1 MQQPH
6 YFVLSLN
13 HQERIA
19 FLTHLLPTFV
29 GQPKCT
35 VQVTEEAPCG
45 SFWLPGWM
53 RLCLGLNGS
62 RIRSSSSGVRA
73 RWLKSFFCLLLL
85 WICCYQFAV
94 LPQRSV
100 IYLPL
105 TLFYRWKVNIFW
117 PWLWE
122 LSAFC
127 KHKGF
132 FVEGAVDGGRKMAAD
147 FFFSWGECISGIV
160 FKILWF

>member
-1 MQQPH
+1 MALELEVHLVELEQGG
-6 YFVLSLN
+6 LS
-13 HQERIA
+13 
-19 FLTHLLPTFV
+19 P
-29 GQPKCT
+29 
-35 VQVTEEAPCG
+35 
-45 SFWLPGWM
+45 
-53 RLCLGLNGS
+53 
-62 RIRSSSSGVRA
+62 
-73 RWLKSFFCLLLL
+73 FFCLLLL

-132 FVEGAVDGGRKMAAD
+132 LVEGAVDGGRKMAAD
-147 FFFSWGECISGIV
+147 FFSPGENAFLELSLRSYGFKELELDFKTPQCLRPQSQFSLFRNKVRNVIFVTEWNPFLGCVRSSYR
-160 FKILWF
+160 K